1 MYFPGDPI
9 PTELEPGSIGQKYFV
24 SELGYTPCIEYRDD
38 LPKSLRNKVSSN
50 WRNTKG
56 NHLAN
61 VKAIQTTW
69 GVFPIDP
76 ALDRYGFAVPPPEL
90 NQRRIWHP
98 ETKKAW
104 DEFVEREYSTLDT
117 DESLLE
123 VETCFFNRTSL
134 TPISATGV
142 RSRGPTPNPSRGT
155 TPLNPLTS
163 LPPISESPL

>member
-9 PTELEPGSIGQKYFV
+9 PTELEPGSINQKYFV
-24 SELGYTPCIEYRDD
+24 AELGSNPRIEYRDD
-38 LPKSLRNKVSSN
+38 LPKSLRNKVGVT

-56 NHLAN
+56 NHLTK

-76 ALDRYGFAVPPPEL
+76 ALDRYGFTIPPPEL

-104 DEFVEREYSTLDT
+104 DEFVEGEYGTLDT
-117 DESLLE
+117 NEALLAAADAQ
-123 VETCFFNRTSL
+123 L
-134 TPISATGV
+134 LQISCYQ
-142 RSRGPTPNPSRGT
+142 P
-155 TPLNPLTS
+155 
-163 LPPISESPL
+163 

>member
-24 SELGYTPCIEYRDD
+24 AELGSAPHIEYRGD
-38 LPKSLRNKVSSN
+38 LPKNLRNKVSST

-56 NHLAN
+56 NHLAK

-76 ALDRYGFAVPPPEL
+76 ALDRYGFTIPPPEL

-104 DEFVEREYSTLDT
+104 DEFVEGEYGTLDT
-117 DESLLE
+117 NEALLE
-123 VETCFFNRTSL
+123 AETRFFNRTSL
-134 TPISATGV
+134 TPISVTGI

-155 TPLNPLTS
+155 TPLN
-163 LPPISESPL
+163 LPTTLHWGQGLVY